1 MSAIFVTAT
10 GTDIGK
16 TFVTEGLVRA
26 LRFARRPVAALKPVL
41 SGFAMENAASS
52 DSGRL
57 LTALGRA
64 ITPIEIHGISPWR
77 FKAPLSPDMA
87 ARLEGEAIDFDALL
101 AFCRARIATTA
112 ATGGTLLIE
121 GVGGIM
127 VPLDD
132 SHTVLDW
139 MAALNLPVL
148 LVAGSYLGTIS
159 HTLTALDVLERRGL
173 NVLSVIVS
181 ESADGTVDL
190 DETVATLRRFAS
202 ADIVGLPRLSG
213 DAPDHPTLVNL
224 AARLCRKTI

>member
-1 MSAIFVTAT
+1 MTAIFVTAT

-16 TFVTEGLVRA
+16 TFVTEGIVRA

-41 SGFAMENAASS
+41 SGFDMANAAAS

-64 ITPIEIHGISPWR
+64 ITPIEIEGISPWR

-87 ARLEGEAIDFDALL
+87 ARREGESIDFKALL
-101 AFCRARIATTA
+101 DFSRTRIAA
-112 ATGGTLLIE
+112 AATTGGTLLIE

-159 HTLTALDVLERRGL
+159 HTLSALDVLARRGL
-173 NVLSVIVS
+173 QVLSVVVS
-181 ESADGTVDL
+181 ESENSTVDL
-190 DETVATLRRFAS
+190 EETVATIRRFAVAEIAS
-202 ADIVGLPRLSG
+202 LPRRSTG
-213 DAPDHPTLVNL
+213 AEREAVFAAL
-224 AARLCRKTI
+224 AAHL

>member
-16 TFVTEGLVRA
+16 TFVTEGIVRA

-64 ITPIEIHGISPWR
+64 ITPIEIEGISPWR

-101 AFCRARIATTA
+101 EFSRARIAA
-112 ATGGTLLIE
+112 AKGTLLIE

-132 SHTVLDW
+132 RHTVLDW
-139 MAALNLPVL
+139 MVALNLPVL

-159 HTLTALDVLERRGL
+159 HTLSALDVLERRGL
-173 NVLSVIVS
+173 RVLSVVVS
-181 ESADGTVDL
+181 ESAGSTVDL
-190 DETVATLRRFAS
+190 DETVVTIRRFAS
-202 ADIVGLPRLSG
+202 ADIVALPRSAG
-213 DAPDHPTLVNL
+213 HAAFAEL
-224 AARLCRKTI
+224 AAHLRRQRSPIDDS